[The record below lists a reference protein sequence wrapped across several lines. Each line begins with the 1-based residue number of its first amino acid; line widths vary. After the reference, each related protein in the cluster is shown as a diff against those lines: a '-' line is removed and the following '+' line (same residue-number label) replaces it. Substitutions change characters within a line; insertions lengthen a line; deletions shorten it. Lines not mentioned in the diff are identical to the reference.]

1 MATAKMP
8 EKCVECDYLLRAKGE
23 KLADHPGTKAH
34 FGRGLCSS
42 CYGASRPITNL
53 SEFTKAKVSANRR
66 GLDGFLASRQ
76 KRDRLRSQRAKLRM
90 VVR

>member
-1 MATAKMP
+1 MTQGKMP
-8 EKCVECDYLLRAKGE
+8 SRCVECDSLLRKKGE

-42 CYGASRPITNL
+42 CYEMNRTTRVL
-53 SEFTKAKVSANRR
+53 SERTLAKVNANQRA
-66 GLDGFLASRQ
+66 LDAFLAGRQ
-76 KRDRLRSQRAKLRM
+76 KRDRQRSQRAKLRM